1 MRLRWAR
8 AEKRGRRAPSRY
20 LDALLERIA
29 LCNGGGPGIR
39 TPGTSRFN
47 GFQDRRFRPLSQPTI
62 IVPGRPGKSRALYRC
77 ARFYQD
83 FYKSPLREDPWDHY
97 WRAAHSLSTTVT
109 GGAWV
114 AKTTGPVRL

>member
-1 MRLRWAR
+1 MALVQKKGAAGPLCYLHAHLLR
-8 AEKRGRRAPSRY
+8 EQ
-20 LDALLERIA
+20 IT

-77 ARFYQD
+77 AHFYQD
-83 FYKSPLREDPWDHY
+83 FIRSLLREDPWDHY
-97 WRAAHSLSTTVT
+97 WRVARLSQPPSPAAPE
-109 GGAWV
+109 V
-114 AKTTGPVRL
+114 AKTIGPVPL